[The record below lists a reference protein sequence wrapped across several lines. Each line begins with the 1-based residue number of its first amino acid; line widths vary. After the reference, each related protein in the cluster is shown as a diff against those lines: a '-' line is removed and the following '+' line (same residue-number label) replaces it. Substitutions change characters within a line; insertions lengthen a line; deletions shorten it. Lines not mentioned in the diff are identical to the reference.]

1 MRSSEKRIAVLEVL
15 HEHERA
21 ARHAWVVDDAVPAS
35 FQQSAELVVREGLA
49 ELADR
54 DTRAELSVLAARPVR
69 WAARL
74 TDHGRDVLA
83 FAHAWLPTESD
94 EPQPGPGERLVELR
108 PAQMSAVRVF
118 IGLAHELATP
128 TADGLAERVR
138 TASFSR
144 TDNRWRLCLT
154 EEQITSVAYGLCLHR
169 LTSSEAEANRF
180 AREYGVAYRPA
191 PVTRRPMPMVSRVV
205 SRPDH
210 AASED

>member
-1 MRSSEKRIAVLEVL
+1 MRSSEKRITVLEVL

-21 ARHAWVVDDAVPAS
+21 ARHAWVVDEAVPAS
-35 FQQSAELVVREGLA
+35 FQQSAESVVREGLA

-74 TDHGRDVLA
+74 TSHGRDVLA
-83 FAHAWLPTESD
+83 YAHARPVTESD

-118 IGLAHELATP
+118 VSLAHELAMP
-128 TADGLAERVR
+128 AADGLAERVR

-180 AREYGVAYRPA
+180 ARDYGVAYRPD
-191 PVTRRPMPMVSRVV
+191 PVTRQPTSVVSRVV
-205 SRPDH
+205 SRPD